1 MWEQI
6 FNLALSQ
13 GLFAV
18 MFVILFVYQLRDSKT
33 REQKYQETIAR
44 LGNALEIVQSVKDDV
59 EDIKELLHVNIDKTG
74 STNERKD

>member
-74 STNERKD
+74 SNNERKD

>member
-33 REQKYQETIAR
+33 REQKYQETITR

-59 EDIKELLHVNIDKTG
+59 EDIKELLHVNIDSTG
-74 STNERKD
+74 SVNERKG